1 MRKIATLALTVMTL
15 TLGFPL
21 VQADDISE
29 LIWKSITF
37 GQSTDLNFG
46 STILPEKVSTNEVT
60 HDGKPITSGTLL
72 EHVTVESRGGKL
84 ANSHEGGTFYYTTLP
99 TDKNFILT
107 ATLTLEQLGPETG
120 ATPNRQEGAGIIVR
134 DVLGA
139 PRANPQPL
147 GHEEFPAASNMV
159 MNLLRSH
166 TRENDGLANA
176 TAVYREGIQDPWG
189 NPGNLLSKEDY
200 AEGVPHGSE
209 HTYRMSL
216 ARSDE
221 HFSVTL
227 DDGDETYRHELS
239 EAPANLVE
247 VQDPEHQYVG
257 FFASRNARLN
267 VSDITIELSDADT
280 QQAAAYQALET
291 PLVWSL
297 ASPGVVT
304 TSDYKLQALA
314 NYSGTFSIARDG
326 ETLGEAQEIEAG
338 QLFSFPLEINEP
350 IELDVTFEPSEG
362 PDTQTQHATLTLE
375 PISVAD
381 PYNLHVSPG
390 GRAGQPGD
398 LDNPLDLES
407 AIALVAPGGTI
418 HLAEGEYGAIEIPL
432 SASGTPDALKRLS
445 GEDAEVRFTGMVS
458 HNAHYW
464 QLDHL
469 EVAGERLIVHGSH
482 NVFEHIVTH
491 SAPDT
496 GFQITSPDDVGRAL
510 WASHNTVRYSES
522 YNNEDASG
530 INADGFAAKM
540 RIGEGNSFDHCI
552 SHHNIDDGWDLFN
565 KVEDGPNGAVTI
577 TNSIAFNNGQT
588 FNTQQTG
595 GNLGNGFKLGGE
607 GLPVAHTVMGNLSFN
622 NGMDGF
628 TDNFNSGALSIID
641 NVAIDNKRF
650 NFIVRQSPY
659 GDQLESATLAGNV
672 SLRLESE
679 SDYLDSVHGDI
690 SEDNWF
696 IQDEDT
702 QAASP
707 PYDEETINEIQALLQ
722 RPANTKSERRE
733 QALSLQKL
741 VFD

>member
-1 MRKIATLALTVMTL
+1 MKKIATLALSVIAPAFGTSLVLADEAHDL
-15 TLGFPL
+15 TW
-21 VQADDISE
+21 Q
-29 LIWKSITF
+29 SITF

-46 STILPEKVSTNEVT
+46 STILPEKVGTNAVT
-60 HDGKPITSGTLL
+60 HNGEPVSSGALL
-72 EHVTVESRGGKL
+72 DHVTIESRGGKL

-99 TDKNFILT
+99 TDKNFVLT

-134 DVLGA
+134 DIVGA
-139 PRANPQPL
+139 PRANPQPF

-176 TAVYREGIQDPWG
+176 TAVYREGIQEPWG

-200 AEGVPHGSE
+200 AEGIPHGSE

-227 DDGDETYRHELS
+227 EDGDEIYRHELS

-247 VQDPEHQYVG
+247 IQDPEHQYVG

-280 QQAAAYQALET
+280 QQAAEYQASET
-291 PLVWSL
+291 PLVWSI
-297 ASPGVVT
+297 ASPSVVT
-304 TSDYKLQALA
+304 TSDYTLQALA
-314 NYSGTFSIARDG
+314 NYAGAFSINRDG
-326 ETLGEAQEIEAG
+326 ETLGEAQKIDAG
-338 QLFSFPLEINEP
+338 QLLRLPLEINEP
-350 IELDVTFEPSEG
+350 TELNVTFVPSEG
-362 PDTQTQHATLTLE
+362 PDTQAQNTTLTLE
-375 PISVAD
+375 PVSVAD
-381 PYNLHVSPG
+381 PYNLHVSPN

-398 LDNPLDLES
+398 QDNPLDLES
-407 AIALVAPGGTI
+407 AISLVAPGGTI
-418 HLAEGEYGAIEIPL
+418 HLADGEYGAIEIPL
-432 SASGTPDALKRLS
+432 TASGTPDALKRLS

-469 EVAGERLIVHGSH
+469 EVAGERLIIHGSH

-496 GFQITSPDDVGRAL
+496 GFQITSPADIGRAL

-607 GLPVAHTVMGNLSFN
+607 GLPVAHTVKGNLSFN

-659 GDQLESATLAGNV
+659 GDQLESASLAGNI

-679 SDYLDSVHGDI
+679 SDYLDSVHGNI
-690 SEDNWF
+690 SDDNWF
-696 IQDEDT
+696 IQDET
-702 QAASP
+702 SQAGSS
-707 PYDEETINEIQALLQ
+707 PYDEEKNNEIRTLLQ
-722 RPANTKSERRE
+722 QQANTESERRE
-733 QALSLQKL
+733 RALTLQKL